1 VGKKLL
7 EDFNLLISAP
17 RGRER
22 AACFEIA
29 RLLRKAGDEST
40 RTERTHVP
48 GMVVARTSL
57 APRDAISALRSILNQ
72 EPWKFRSVLKV
83 VPIDITIPT
92 DLGKIQDAADSLFNG
107 IEEGE
112 TFRVTVEK
120 RGHELSSAQIIEAVA
135 SAIDRKVDLERPD
148 KIALVEVIGET
159 TSLSLISPG
168 DILAVVVEKRS
179 L

>member
-1 VGKKLL
+1 ML
-7 EDFNLLISAP
+7 EDFNLLISTP

-29 RLLRKAGDEST
+29 RLIRKAGDEST
-40 RTERTHVP
+40 RAERANIP
-48 GMVVARTSL
+48 GMVVARTGL
-57 APRDAISALRSILNQ
+57 APRDAIAALRSILNE

-83 VPIDITIPT
+83 VPIDMTAPT
-92 DLGKIQDAADSLFNG
+92 DLEKIRDAAGSLFKG

-120 RGHELSSAQIIEAVA
+120 RGHQLPSEQIIEAVA
-135 SAIDRKVDLERPD
+135 STIDRKVDLERPD
-148 KIALVEVIGET
+148 KIALVEVVGET
-159 TSLSLISPG
+159 TGLSLISPG